1 MMLPSGASAKLNSE
15 TGEEREEERAKE
27 KDARAREGVKGGRSG
42 QKKYEEKR
50 VKAKKK
56 GEERKKRLRIVSR
69 EDRENKCL
77 CVHCVYD
84 CVLLETSCQPIL

>member
-15 TGEEREEERAKE
+15 TGEEREEEKAKE
-27 KDARAREGVKGGRSG
+27 KDARAREGVRGVKKGLKR
-42 QKKYEEKR
+42 KKR
-50 VKAKKK
+50 